1 MTLSDAVTL
10 YFVAVIALGILVTI
24 WLLGGE

>member
-10 YFVAVIALGILVTI
+10 YFVAVFALCILVTI